1 MTQPIPVDPLPTDPS
16 GQDDS
21 ATEPKTVVIEI
32 ADEDLRVLRRS
43 GYRLCFAKRIQ
54 AQPFNVVWQAFEEF
68 FSSNHLSWIHSFEL
82 FGSALFLPYAT
93 VRISTNVVRIDTGEQ
108 SVLDSD
114 GLLEAPSTGGPA
126 DAVTMVNRFGTIRAG
141 VSQTV
146 TGLQG
151 ESHSLPIYVSAEPVP
166 LEANPL
172 VPVDEV
178 LVWFEQDA
186 TTSMMLPD
194 RPGQPQEMVSRSK
207 GTVVDMSGSD
217 VQTRLYA
224 GQEWSTP

>member
-1 MTQPIPVDPLPTDPS
+1 MTTPGET
-16 GQDDS
+16 
-21 ATEPKTVVIEI
+21 KTVVIEI
-32 ADEDLRVLRRS
+32 AEEDLRLLKRGS
-43 GYRLCFAKRIQ
+43 YRLCFSKRVQ
-54 AQPFNVVWQAFEEF
+54 GQPFNVVWQAFDQYLT
-68 FSSNHLSWIHSFEL
+68 SNQLSWIHSFEL
-82 FGSALFLPYAT
+82 FGSVLFLPYAT

-108 SVLDSD
+108 SVLDAD
-114 GLLEAPSTGGPA
+114 GLLAEPSTGGPA
-126 DAVTMVNRFGTIRAG
+126 DAITMVNRFGTIRSG
-141 VSQTV
+141 LSQTV

-151 ESHSLPIYVSAEPVP
+151 ETHSLPIYVSAEPVP

-172 VPVDEV
+172 VPVEEV

-217 VQTRLYA
+217 IQTRLYA
-224 GQEWSTP
+224 DQQWSTP